1 MDKMKNGLCPK
12 LVRDCFTTQN
22 SSITCDS
29 QTLSVPRLVTVTYEN
44 TAAEPR
50 SHVNSGPGYQPKKT
64 STLQTLTEFI
74 LETENRLGRENRPQ
88 AKSSSD
94 MNPVSLPSQIYP
106 SIFPSKPTGK

>member
-1 MDKMKNGLCPK
+1 MGFVPNWFAIVLQPRNH
-12 LVRDCFTTQN
+12 L
-22 SSITCDS
+22 ITCDS
-29 QTLSVPRLVTVTYEN
+29 QTLSVLRLVTVTYEN